1 MTVKQLMQ
9 KLKSV
14 PEDYEVT
21 VFMTDAVVNGWY
33 KTDGIDID
41 EDAKQVEI
49 TSNYEYL
56 WNWEKQKWENL
67 HVLHMSNAESE
78 ETNAK

>member
-1 MTVKQLMQ
+1 MTVKQLIR

-21 VFMTDAVVNGWY
+21 IFNTDMFVNGTY

-41 EDAKQVEI
+41 NESKQVEI
-49 TSNYEYL
+49 SSRHKHW
-56 WNWEKQKWENL
+56 WNWEKQKWE
-67 HVLHMSNAESE
+67 
-78 ETNAK
+78 K